1 LILVNQFRE
10 EVKYCRD
17 DNTQHCF
24 AKKLKEG
31 CGKAKELRRSKA
43 GPACTNEKGKAI
55 GNVFLIIIS
64 ESDKCV
70 VMGVKKEQIQERVQV
85 VTDMVLAD
93 RKINLPGYLP
103 NQGSEADALVDSKS
117 CSAFGSI
124 LPSLRMKYGTMFLS
138 LFSSVFE
145 ITWHLKKQSSALACC
160 FGVFGLALCFHTL
173 WIFASSG
180 CAQFQAVY
188 VYEVCTTALGFLLL
202 VYSTSTDTKN
212 DSGKSRSC
220 RQIVMEYCT
229 ACVTAGGIGSDI
241 WGFIDGETCAILG
254 LQGTL
259 IGLNV
264 LSLCVR
270 MCILYRYYGGGRDS
284 SGVSET
290 ERKSAVESSLGYEHV
305 QADTGA
311 EYAKGGQPIAR
322 FEEETS
328 SRETESEPV
337 VS

>member
-24 AKKLKEG
+24 AKKLKED

-55 GNVFLIIIS
+55 GNVFLITIS

-70 VMGVKKEQIQERVQV
+70 VMGVKKEQIQEGVKV

-93 RKINLPGYLP
+93 SKINLPGYLP
-103 NQGSEADALVDSKS
+103 NQGSEADALVNSTS
-117 CSAFGSI
+117 CSAFGST
-124 LPSLRMKYGTMFLS
+124 LPSLRMKYGSMFVS
-138 LFSSVFE
+138 LFGSVSE
-145 ITWHLKKQSSALACC
+145 ITWKVKKQSAAWACC
-160 FGVFGLALCFHTL
+160 VGVFGSALCFHTL

-188 VYEVCTTALGFLLL
+188 WYEVFTTALGFFLLA
-202 VYSTSTDTKN
+202 YTTSTDTKN

-220 RQIVMEYCT
+220 RQIVMEYCML
-229 ACVTAGGIGSDI
+229 CVTVVAIGSDI
-241 WGFIDGETCAILG
+241 WGFIEGETCAILG

-270 MCILYRYYGGGRDS
+270 MCILCRYYGGGRDS

-290 ERKSAVESSLGYEHV
+290 ERTSAVESSLGYVPEHA

-322 FEEETS
+322 F
-328 SRETESEPV
+328 
-337 VS
+337 